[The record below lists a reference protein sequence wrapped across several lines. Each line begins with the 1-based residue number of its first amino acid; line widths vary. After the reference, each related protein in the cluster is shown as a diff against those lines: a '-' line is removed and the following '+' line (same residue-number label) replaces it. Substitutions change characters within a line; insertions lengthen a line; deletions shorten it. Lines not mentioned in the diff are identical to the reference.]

1 MNIKN
6 QFIKLHEQDRKVF
19 YKINSSKKII
29 EMLIK
34 NISKEYFEFKSW
46 GFQIEEIK
54 IVIVLKLN

>member
-34 NISKEYFEFKSW
+34 NISKEYFEFKS
-46 GFQIEEIK
+46 
-54 IVIVLKLN
+54 